1 MKKKSIHEERN
12 QFMKKEINPQRKKST
27 HKERNQPTKKEINP
41 QRKKSTHKERNQ
53 PTKKEINPQR
63 KKSTHKERNQPTKKW
78 IPYNQFIYVKEKEKS
93 KFSTLFSAKWKD
105 GPSKF
110 EKKELIRQSYEEV
123 TLKSF
128 HNTPNVINEFLNE
141 IKENLEY
148 SKYSDNFPLEPIYG
162 ISRNPNIRYDVK
174 NAVDEY
180 FKTFSTNNP
189 YENRKIYG
197 ITKNPDTNDDYIM
210 VFQYAKGEN
219 YKLRCEKCNEKY
231 VDSSYARCEWCI
243 PCQTNFL
250 KKNFANWT
258 SGNKIIDDFIRE
270 RQLSVYVATF

>member
-1 MKKKSIHEERN
+1 MINKISCALMLFFYDTNSIKFR
-12 QFMKKEINPQRKKST
+12 
-27 HKERNQPTKKEINP
+27 
-41 QRKKSTHKERNQ
+41 
-53 PTKKEINPQR
+53 
-63 KKSTHKERNQPTKKW
+63 
-78 IPYNQFIYVKEKEKS
+78 EKEKS

-174 NAVDEY
+174 NAYDCLRKKLIREPDKKVALIYNSQNTINEFLDEVDEY